1 MEKWKL
7 SHVAS
12 LHVLNLVK
20 QAPELSNTKLSWCD
34 ITLNVYKMGACLSKH
49 CSVAPLVARFH
60 SAALKITSTPL
71 LYQVIIS

>member
-7 SHVAS
+7 SHVASHS

-20 QAPELSNTKLSWCD
+20 QAPELSNTKLSWRE
-34 ITLNVYKMGACLSKH
+34 ITLNVYKMGECLSKR
-49 CSVAPLVARFH
+49 CSVARFH
-60 SAALKITSTPL
+60 SVALQITSTPL